1 MGCSLW
7 LPLALYN
14 SERLLY
20 LTRCHS
26 LPRPSYMFTQRVSYF
41 RRGRLSLLVPV
52 WQRERIGS
60 EDQDRVPDP
69 DAGRRQRQRRHPRP
83 RRDQHPLG
91 LGRRDPSKIREK
103 NLHSAA
109 GGTRQSSGNRWFL
122 STDIYG
128 TTCLPPGLCSLLL
141 IIDSVFQS
149 YYLRWF
155 KSAQEWLTKL
165 SFIIQLPTVSVIIF
179 A

>member
-1 MGCSLW
+1 
-7 LPLALYN
+7 
-14 SERLLY
+14 
-20 LTRCHS
+20 
-26 LPRPSYMFTQRVSYF
+26 MFEAIVSSCLVLEIFNGKLFSFVSSYF
-41 RRGRLSLLVPV
+41 FYSSREGGRVGLD
-52 WQRERIGS
+52 G
-60 EDQDRVPDP
+60 
-69 DAGRRQRQRRHPRP
+69 HPRP

-122 STDIYG
+122 SADIYG